1 MAKARK
7 TSNFDLKIVRNR
19 DRVKAQKRLSDLN
32 VLGAKTAK
40 GLGGGDYGIHERLG
54 GRLQRFDRDSK

>member
-1 MAKARK
+1 M
-7 TSNFDLKIVRNR
+7 KIVRNR
-19 DRVKAQKRLSDLN
+19 DRVKAQKRLSNLN